1 MPLQIGL
8 SEGPDSGVEV
18 EDDDL
23 LYDDAGSSFVNSSG
37 LSSTTSIAS
46 SIRNYQYENGRRY
59 HAFKEGLYTMPNDEQ
74 EQSRLELHHHIHRLK
89 LGGHLYRSPIPQNI
103 STILDLGTGT
113 GVWAIEMADKFPN
126 ARVIGNDL
134 SPIQPPWVPPN
145 LHFEVDDFEAD
156 WSHDTQFDF
165 IHARDLQGS
174 VSNYDRLVSQAYNQ
188 LNPGGWFEFAEVDLI
203 VCGDDDTIQQA
214 KSLKE
219 TTRLVKEASA
229 RMGRIMGTATE
240 HMQRLSNAGFVN
252 IREDVYKVSQRLLLC
267 RPRSLSDQ
275 LHSQMPM
282 SPWPKDAKLKE
293 LGRYYQVNML
303 ESLDAYSLALLT
315 RVLHW
320 PVEDV
325 RVLLNGARTELLDR
339 NIHTYA
345 KWFHVYGQKPRNS

>member
-8 SEGPDSGVEV
+8 DEGSDSGVEV

-23 LYDDAGSSFVNSSG
+23 LYNDGGSSFVNSSG
-37 LSSTTSIAS
+37 LSSTPSIAS
-46 SIRNYQYENGRRY
+46 SIRNYQYE
-59 HAFKEGLYTMPNDEQ
+59 PNDEQ

-89 LGGHLYRSPIPQNI
+89 LGGHLYRSPIRQNV

-113 GVWAIEMADKFPN
+113 GVWAIEMAE
-126 ARVIGNDL
+126 
-134 SPIQPPWVPPN
+134 VPPN

-174 VSNYDRLVSQAYNQ
+174 VSNYDRLVIQAYDQ

-219 TTRLVKEASA
+219 CTRLVKEASA
-229 RMGRIMGTATE
+229 RMGRLMGTATE
-240 HMQRLSNAGFVN
+240 HIQRLSNAGFVN
-252 IREDVYKVSQRLLLC
+252 IREDVYK
-267 RPRSLSDQ
+267 
-275 LHSQMPM
+275 MPM
-282 SPWPKDAKLKE
+282 SPWPKDPKLKE

-320 PVEDV
+320 PVEEV
-325 RVLLNGARTELLDR
+325 RVLLNGARSELLDR
-339 NIHTYA
+339 RIHTYA
-345 KWFHVYGQKPRNS
+345 NWFHVYGQKPRNP